1 MAWSFISAASSLCIT
16 LRYHRTPASND
27 LNDVLQADRERL
39 FWTVY
44 AIDKALALRLGRLSN
59 ISDSEVTLSIDRC
72 DIREAK
78 LARVQGK
85 VYEQLYSP
93 EIASHGDLGQQRS
106 RAAEVLADATQDLI
120 RQTNA
125 EISVCAIHQ
134 SCSITDMENKG
145 YLKTA

>member
-27 LNDVLQADRERL
+27 PNDASQADRERL

-59 ISDSEVTLSIDRC
+59 IADSEVTLSIDRC

-78 LARVQGK
+78 LGATWCSLVQPSADGLFA
-85 VYEQLYSP
+85 VLSQL
-93 EIASHGDLGQQRS
+93 G
-106 RAAEVLADATQDLI
+106 
-120 RQTNA
+120 
-125 EISVCAIHQ
+125 
-134 SCSITDMENKG
+134 
-145 YLKTA
+145 